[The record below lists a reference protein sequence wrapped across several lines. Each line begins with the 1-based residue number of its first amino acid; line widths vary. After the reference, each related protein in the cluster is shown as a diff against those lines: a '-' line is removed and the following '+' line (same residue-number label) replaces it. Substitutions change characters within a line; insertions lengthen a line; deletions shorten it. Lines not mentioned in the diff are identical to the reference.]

1 MTDCNT
7 MQHHLLKCLSRTE
20 LNEIVKNVRTN
31 QIKNKGTD
39 DKYNKIV
46 RIVTKYVLKERRDKH
61 KNSANYRQ
69 HLLKMNNR
77 KINNYDKKRVP
88 YSDRTTH
95 EEDMVLIG
103 KLNRKGNNTK

>member
-20 LNEIVKNVRTN
+20 LNEIIKNVRTN
-31 QIKNKGTD
+31 QTKQAND
-39 DKYNKIV
+39 YKYNKIL

-77 KINNYDKKRVP
+77 KINNYDKQRVP

>member
-1 MTDCNT
+1 MTDSNT

-20 LNEIVKNVRTN
+20 LNEIIKNVRTN
-31 QIKNKGTD
+31 QIKNKGND

-77 KINNYDKKRVP
+77 KINNYDKMRVP

-103 KLNRKGNNTK
+103 KLNIKGNNTK

>member
-1 MTDCNT
+1 MTDSNT

-20 LNEIVKNVRTN
+20 LNEIIKNVRTN
-31 QIKNKGTD
+31 QTKQTNDYKC
-39 DKYNKIV
+39 NKIL

-77 KINNYDKKRVP
+77 KINNYDKQRVP

>member
-1 MTDCNT
+1 MTDSNT

-20 LNEIVKNVRTN
+20 LNEIIKNVRTN
-31 QIKNKGTD
+31 QTKKTND

-77 KINNYDKKRVP
+77 KMNNYDKNRVL
-88 YSDRTTH
+88 YSDRTTYT
-95 EEDMVLIG
+95 EDMALVG
-103 KLNRKGNNTK
+103 KLNRKMNKTK

>member
-20 LNEIVKNVRTN
+20 LNEIIKNVRTN
-31 QIKNKGTD
+31 QTKETND
-39 DKYNKIV
+39 YKYNKIL
-46 RIVTKYVLKERRDKH
+46 RIVTRFVLKERRDKH
-61 KNSANYRQ
+61 KNSYKYRE

-77 KINNYDKKRVP
+77 KINNYDKQRVP

-95 EEDMVLIG
+95 EEDMALMG